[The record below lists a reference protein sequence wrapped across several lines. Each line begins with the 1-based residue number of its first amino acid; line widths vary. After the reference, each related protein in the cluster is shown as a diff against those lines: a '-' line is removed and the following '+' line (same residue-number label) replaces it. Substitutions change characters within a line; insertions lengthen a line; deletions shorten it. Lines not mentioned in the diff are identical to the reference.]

1 MTQLTITEARKILN
15 AFSCTIPREITSV
28 LEKEQLR
35 EALLAIAGA
44 SDAENLG
51 VCANCAEE
59 GFAAL
64 NSYLLAMGYQANSTA
79 VEIAEGLEPIYI
91 KYNTQKQSCYCDRYT
106 GNYRGV
112 LVSCQSDDDE
122 INGTFG
128 HFPLDLFAESSAL

>member
-1 MTQLTITEARKILN
+1 MTSLTITEARKILN
-15 AFSCTIPREITSV
+15 AFSCTTPRAIASPV
-28 LEKEQLR
+28 EKGQVR
-35 EALLAIAGA
+35 EALLAIARA

-64 NSYLLAMGYQANSTA
+64 NRYLSAMGYRANLA
-79 VEIAEGLEPIYI
+79 EAEAAEGLEPIYI

-106 GNYRGV
+106 GTYRGV
-112 LVSCQSDDDE
+112 LVSCQSDDDN

-128 HFPLDLFAESSAL
+128 HFPLDLFGE